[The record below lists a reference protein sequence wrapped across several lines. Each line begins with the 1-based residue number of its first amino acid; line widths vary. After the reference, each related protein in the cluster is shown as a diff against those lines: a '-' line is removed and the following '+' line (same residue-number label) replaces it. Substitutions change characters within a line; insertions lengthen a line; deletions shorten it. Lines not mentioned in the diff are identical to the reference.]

1 VAGRNFYV
9 EYSYFE
15 CRMAN
20 KFRRPGAVTGEA
32 VQYNNPLM
40 DRDLDKRD
48 VRLEITEHIFGNAPT
63 MLALCLTTVGLIK
76 IYTALQRITTLAD
89 DFLVLCLAAFLLATI
104 FSYAALRSKN
114 AKRRAGFAK
123 LADVLF
129 ISGLSAATIVAFFV
143 VYALAG

>member
-1 VAGRNFYV
+1 MGH
-9 EYSYFE
+9 S
-15 CRMAN
+15 
-20 KFRRPGAVTGEA
+20 
-32 VQYNNPLM
+32 VQYNDPLM
-40 DRDLDKRD
+40 DSDMDKRD

-104 FSYAALRSKN
+104 FSYSSLRSTN
-114 AKRRAGFAK
+114 TRRRAAFAK
-123 LADVLF
+123 VADVLF
-129 ISGLSAATIVAFFV
+129 ISGLSASTVVAFFV

>member
-1 VAGRNFYV
+1 
-9 EYSYFE
+9 
-15 CRMAN
+15 
-20 KFRRPGAVTGEA
+20 
-32 VQYNNPLM
+32 M
-40 DRDLDKRD
+40 DSDMDKRD

-104 FSYAALRSKN
+104 FSYSSLRSTN
-114 AKRRAGFAK
+114 TRRRAAFAK
-123 LADVLF
+123 VADVLF
-129 ISGLSAATIVAFFV
+129 ISGLSASTVVAFFV